1 MSTDV
6 EKQDEFVANE
16 VQEKTEL
23 LESNEKCMG
32 YLCPQV
38 NLNSWNPENQ
48 KQWEV
53 RQCVQNKVKIHSNIR
68 LYQL

>member
-6 EKQDEFVANE
+6 EKQDDFVANE
-16 VQEKTEL
+16 VDDKTEL

-32 YLCPQV
+32 FVFPQV

-53 RQCVQNKVKIHSNIR
+53 SSKKDIFIEIWKY
-68 LYQL
+68 LW

>member
-6 EKQDEFVANE
+6 EKQDDFVANE
-16 VQEKTEL
+16 VDDKTEI
-23 LESNEKCMG
+23 LESNKECMG
-32 YLCPQV
+32 FAFPKV

-53 RQCVQNKVKIHSNIR
+53 C
-68 LYQL
+68 